1 MTGRILSVVA
11 ATSVVLLLAGCS
23 SHEPPPSYTAE
34 ERRDILAA
42 RVDAAWANSGLDG
55 VMTRPVIAQSTQVD
69 GADQYYLGFSN
80 CITDL
85 GLDSWGIDER
95 DGGPV
100 FQAASGG
107 TLNPELQ
114 LGFYRCFAEFP
125 MQANMSTLL
134 LTPDQMDYLYD
145 YYQRWVFPC
154 LEVNDYRLEY
164 FPSRADFS
172 ASGAGWIPY
181 YAVVPQDGHQMDSAE
196 LEGMIEL
203 CGDPFADLD
212 LERPQWY

>member
-1 MTGRILSVVA
+1 MVLTKTAASIALVV
-11 ATSVVLLLAGCS
+11 LLAGCS
-23 SHEPPPSYTAE
+23 SHQPPSSYTAE
-34 ERRDILAA
+34 ELRDILAA
-42 RVDAAWANSGLDG
+42 RVDAAWANSGLDD
-55 VMTRPVIAQSTQVD
+55 VMTRPVIAQSTQD
-69 GADQYYLGFSN
+69 GAEEYYGGFSN
-80 CITDL
+80 CISEL
-85 GLDSWGIDER
+85 GLDSWAIDER
-95 DGGPV
+95 NGGPV
-100 FQAASGG
+100 FQTVSGG
-107 TLNPELQ
+107 TLDPDLQ

-196 LEGMIEL
+196 LERMIEL

-212 LERPQWY
+212 VEHPQWY